1 MAGPLFLTTL
11 IAILAGFLH
20 ISKASIDKHR
30 ERRQQGA
37 AAVAENE
44 ALEGDDDRP
53 SGAESSSLEQKRGQ
67 GTGPS
72 VAVQVAQAPQKDE
85 EPRAQKPRVSQM
97 GR

>member
-1 MAGPLFLTTL
+1 M
-11 IAILAGFLH
+11 
-20 ISKASIDKHR
+20 HR